1 MRLTTRDQSLFVHI
15 CCVGLAN
22 QGEEVFQAAND
33 MYYKRVKTCVSQ
45 ITILLQAHTVDPKQ
59 SPNPERQHLS
69 IFKKRQDQ
77 SNRDLEPLP
86 FVNEKQQHISR
97 ADFLAQISPLQ
108 KGIEVGP
115 FANPLLRGPNVKYL
129 DVLPTEQ
136 LKARARTFGMDPELV
151 PHISYIADENGFPE
165 ISESFDYLLSC
176 HSIEH
181 QPDLVN
187 HLNQV
192 EQILLPGGKYFLII
206 PDKRYCFDH
215 YIAESTIADV
225 VGAYL
230 EQRTVHTAKSVI
242 EHRALTTHN
251 DPVEHFAGNHGD
263 LSINQHDRV
272 SHAINEFQNAD
283 GSYIDVHAWQFTPNS
298 FVSLIEQISSLGLCE
313 FKVESI
319 FQTAQNT
326 QEFFSVLAWEPA
338 S

>member
-1 MRLTTRDQSLFVHI
+1 
-15 CCVGLAN
+15 
-22 QGEEVFQAAND
+22 
-33 MYYKRVKTCVSQ
+33 VSQ
-45 ITILLQAHTVDPKQ
+45 ITILLQADTVDPRQ

-69 IFKKRQDQ
+69 VFKKRHDLR
-77 SNRDLEPLP
+77 NTDLELIS
-86 FVNEKQQHISR
+86 FVNERQQYTSR

-108 KGIEVGP
+108 KGLEIGP
-115 FANPLLRGPNVKYL
+115 FANPLLNNPNVKYL

-136 LKARARTFGMDPELV
+136 LKVRASTLGMDPELV
-151 PHISYIADENGFPE
+151 PLISYIADENGFPE

-181 QPDLVN
+181 QPDLVK

-263 LSINQHDRV
+263 IESNQQVRV
-272 SHAINEFQNAD
+272 QQAIGEFKNSNGQ
-283 GSYIDVHAWQFTPNS
+283 YIDVHAWYFVPES
-298 FVSLIEQISSLGLCE
+298 FVKLVNQLNELGLVGLKVAQIWNTPTNNFE
-313 FKVESI
+313 FCVI
-319 FQTAQNT
+319 LTN
-326 QEFFSVLAWEPA
+326 
-338 S
+338 

>member
-1 MRLTTRDQSLFVHI
+1 
-15 CCVGLAN
+15 
-22 QGEEVFQAAND
+22 
-33 MYYKRVKTCVSQ
+33 VSQ
-45 ITILLQAHTVDPKQ
+45 ITILLQADTVDPRQ

-69 IFKKRQDQ
+69 VFKKRHDLR
-77 SNRDLEPLP
+77 NTDLELIS
-86 FVNEKQQHISR
+86 FVNERQQYTSR

-108 KGIEVGP
+108 KGLEIGP
-115 FANPLLRGPNVKYL
+115 FANPLLNNPNVKYL

-136 LKARARTFGMDPELV
+136 LKVRASTLGMDPELV
-151 PHISYIADENGFPE
+151 PLISYIADENGFPE

-181 QPDLVN
+181 QPDLVK

-272 SHAINEFQNAD
+272 SHAINECRNAN

-298 FVSLIEQISSLGLCE
+298 FIEIIGMLNDLKLIK
-313 FKVESI
+313 FKITSV
-319 FQTAQNT
+319 FQTALNT
-326 QEFFSVLAWEPA
+326 QEFFATLELVER
-338 S
+338 